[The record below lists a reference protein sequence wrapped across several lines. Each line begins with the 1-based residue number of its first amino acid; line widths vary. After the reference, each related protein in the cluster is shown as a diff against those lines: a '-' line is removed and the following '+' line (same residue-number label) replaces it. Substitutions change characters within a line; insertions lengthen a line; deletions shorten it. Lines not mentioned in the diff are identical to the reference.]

1 MIVMVKS
8 SVNGARKERMTIMDT
23 ATCVKWTLN
32 VTMLA
37 KPNCYNMQRGR
48 SILNLLSTCKVLS
61 KANCYSVSQASGSSQ
76 GGPSSSQ
83 GGPSSSQ
90 GGPSSCQ
97 SEHGE
102 ATQEQNLSTSKSSS
116 VATLSGFVYY
126 DDALLKAEI
135 YWLAKVACS
144 NCSLHSYDHVGDMF
158 RAMFPDSKIAAHFSL
173 SHTSSSYIISEGLSS
188 YFTKVIID
196 DLQRSKLP
204 FSIHFDETSTSQ
216 VKKQMDLTLRYWFS

>member
-1 MIVMVKS
+1 M
-8 SVNGARKERMTIMDT
+8 
-23 ATCVKWTLN
+23 
-32 VTMLA
+32 
-37 KPNCYNMQRGR
+37 
-48 SILNLLSTCKVLS
+48 LS
-61 KANCYSVSQASGSSQ
+61 KANLFGHSQASSSRQ

-83 GGPSSSQ
+83 GGTSSSQ

-102 ATQEQNLSTSKSSS
+102 ATQEQSLNTSKSSS

-126 DDALLKAEI
+126 DDALLKVEI

-144 NCSLHSYDHVGDMF
+144 NYSLHSCDHVGEMF

-173 SHTSSSYIISEGLSS
+173 SHTSSSYIISEGLYS

-196 DLQRSKLP
+196 NLQRSKLP
-204 FSIHFDETSTSQ
+204 FSIHFDET
-216 VKKQMDLTLRYWFS
+216 VCIDVNKR